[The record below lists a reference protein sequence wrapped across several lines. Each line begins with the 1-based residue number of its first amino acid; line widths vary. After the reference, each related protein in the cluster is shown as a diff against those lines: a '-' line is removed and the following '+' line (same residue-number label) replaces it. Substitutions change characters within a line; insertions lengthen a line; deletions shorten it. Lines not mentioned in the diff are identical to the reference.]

1 MIWLYI
7 PMHIFRLEGPDSEPA
22 RKRKKRVRRSSGDEN
37 IKEKA
42 HCWFPPGK
50 VETCCGV
57 S

>member
-1 MIWLYI
+1 
-7 PMHIFRLEGPDSEPA
+7 MHIFRLEGPDSELA
-22 RKRKKRVRRSSGDEN
+22 RKRKKRVHKSGGNEN
-37 IKEKA
+37 IKETLA